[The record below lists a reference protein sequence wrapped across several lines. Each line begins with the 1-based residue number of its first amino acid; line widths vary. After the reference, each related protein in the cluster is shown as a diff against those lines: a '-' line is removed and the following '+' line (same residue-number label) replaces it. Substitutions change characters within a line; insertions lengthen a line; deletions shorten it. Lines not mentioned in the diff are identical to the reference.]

1 MNIQEKVKAIK
12 SGKLSAEANARGFL
26 DKIKKEDKKYN
37 SVLVINENALK
48 EAREIDRKKNK
59 GKLAGICFLIKSN
72 ICVKGLETNCASK
85 TLEGWKATYDAKV
98 IEKIKFED
106 GIILGMTNMDEF
118 ASGGSGE
125 TSAFGPAKN
134 PMNLDLIPGGSS
146 SGSAVAVAAGF
157 CDCALGSDTG
167 GSVRNPASH
176 CGVVGVKP
184 SYGLVSRYGLI
195 DLAMSFDQIG
205 SLTKDVDSSKYV
217 LDIIKGRDENDPT
230 TFDSKEIKDLKLDKI
245 KIGILKVPGDSK
257 IQELI
262 DKKIKDVVEKN
273 KWSAKDVEIR
283 YLDLAIQTYY
293 PIVYV
298 EFFSGTR
305 KFDGRRYGKIIE
317 ESCGPEVLRRI
328 IGGSEI
334 SKAEYEGRYY
344 KRALEVKNLI
354 KKEFENVF
362 KKFDCVISPTVPKLP
377 HKLGSEISTEEMY
390 SYDALT
396 VPANLAGICAMSIPV
411 GKVDGIPVGLQVM
424 CNSLEESKMFSIA
437 KVFE

>member
-390 SYDALT
+390 SYDVLT

>member
-134 PMNLDLIPGGSS
+134 PMDLDLIPGGSS

-437 KVFE
+437 KEFE

>member
-1 MNIQEKVKAIK
+1 
-12 SGKLSAEANARGFL
+12 
-26 DKIKKEDKKYN
+26 
-37 SVLVINENALK
+37 
-48 EAREIDRKKNK
+48 
-59 GKLAGICFLIKSN
+59 
-72 ICVKGLETNCASK
+72 
-85 TLEGWKATYDAKV
+85 
-98 IEKIKFED
+98 
-106 GIILGMTNMDEF
+106 
-118 ASGGSGE
+118 
-125 TSAFGPAKN
+125 
-134 PMNLDLIPGGSS
+134 
-146 SGSAVAVAAGF
+146 
-157 CDCALGSDTG
+157 
-167 GSVRNPASH
+167 
-176 CGVVGVKP
+176 
-184 SYGLVSRYGLI
+184 
-195 DLAMSFDQIG
+195 
-205 SLTKDVDSSKYV
+205 
-217 LDIIKGRDENDPT
+217 
-230 TFDSKEIKDLKLDKI
+230 LKLDKI

-273 KWSAKDVEIR
+273 KWSAKDVEIK

>member
-12 SGKLSAEANARGFL
+12 SGKLSAEVNARGFL

-273 KWSAKDVEIR
+273 KWSAKDVEIK

>member
-1 MNIQEKVKAIK
+1 MNIQDKVKQIK
-12 SGKLSAEANARGFL
+12 SGKLTAEKNVNYFL
-26 DKIKKEDKKYN
+26 DKIKTEDKKYN
-37 SVLVINENALK
+37 SVLVINENALE
-48 EAREIDRKKNK
+48 EAKEIDKKKIK

-72 ICVKGLETNCASK
+72 ICVKNLETNCASK

-98 IEKIKFED
+98 IEKIKKED
-106 GIILGMTNMDEF
+106 GVILGMTNMDEF

-134 PMNLDLIPGGSS
+134 PVILNLIPGGSS

-205 SLTKDVDSSKYV
+205 PLTKDVDSSKYI

-245 KIGILKVPGDSK
+245 KIGALKVHGDYR
-257 IQELI
+257 IQEII
-262 DKKIKDVVEKN
+262 DKKIKEIIDKH
-273 KWSAKDVEIR
+273 KWSTKNVEIK

-317 ESCGPEVLRRI
+317 DSCGPEVLRRI

-362 KKFDCVISPTVPKLP
+362 KKFDCVISPTVPILP

-411 GKVDGIPVGLQVM
+411 GKVDGIPVGLQIM

>member
-437 KVFE
+437 KEFE

>member
-1 MNIQEKVKAIK
+1 MNIQDKVKQIK
-12 SGKLSAEANARGFL
+12 SGKLTAEKNVNYFL
-26 DKIKKEDKKYN
+26 DKIKTEDKKYN
-37 SVLVINENALK
+37 SVLVINENALE
-48 EAREIDRKKNK
+48 EAKEIDKKKIK

-72 ICVKGLETNCASK
+72 ICVKNLETNCASK

-98 IEKIKFED
+98 IEKIKKED
-106 GIILGMTNMDEF
+106 GVILGMTNMDEF

-134 PMNLDLIPGGSS
+134 PVNLNLIPGGSS

-205 SLTKDVDSSKYV
+205 PLTKDVDSSKYI

-230 TFDSKEIKDLKLDKI
+230 TFDSKEIKDKH
-245 KIGILKVPGDSK
+245 
-257 IQELI
+257 
-262 DKKIKDVVEKN
+262 
-273 KWSAKDVEIR
+273 KWSTKNVEIK

-317 ESCGPEVLRRI
+317 DSCGPEVLRRI

-362 KKFDCVISPTVPKLP
+362 KKFDCVISPTVPILP

-411 GKVDGIPVGLQVM
+411 GKVDGIPVGLQIM

>member
-85 TLEGWKATYDAKV
+85 TLEGWKATYDSKV

-437 KVFE
+437 KEFE